1 MFNQATTSQEPM
13 SGRSEISY
21 APSPRATSLLE
32 TYRALDETAQLA
44 YLKRA
49 GLYLAR
55 HVMRRDPARFAS
67 YVFDWNLTE
76 FHRDWYRLAHSDAPD
91 RVIVKAPVEHG
102 KTATFALAIPLWL
115 IGRDH
120 ETTGAIISST
130 ATQAEQ
136 HLTTIE
142 SLIESDAPASRRLRV
157 VFPKLRR
164 ESRRGRAALWTDSAM
179 LIEREGISK
188 DPTIVA
194 TGIEGP
200 VAGRRWDWCVFDD
213 PCDPRSMSEAHRR
226 RISRWFWGV
235 VEARLLDGGRIFLI
249 GTPWHPDDILGEAEE
264 RGFYALTYRAEML
277 PSDTGNP
284 KHLLA
289 SWPERWGEERLEDK
303 RARLPGHEFDR
314 QFLCLA
320 SSESS
325 RFFSPDDIAAAFD
338 AGRGLTLLESLNG
351 DRADW
356 RIYNGVDLATGEEG
370 RDRTVMFVVG
380 LRPDGIRRVLHLRAG
395 RWGQIE
401 ILRNL
406 LDVERQFAPDVHA
419 VESNAQQRYVIQA
432 SRDRQI
438 MAALGAEPNE
448 LARLRIMPTQTTGAS
463 KTDPILGIKGMSMDF
478 EARKWQVPDAPL
490 TRQWASEMERWTPD
504 SHTGDILSAAYQ
516 AEQAIRRMRT
526 PIVVRV

>member
-1 MFNQATTSQEPM
+1 M
-13 SGRSEISY
+13 
-21 APSPRATSLLE
+21 
-32 TYRALDETAQLA
+32 
-44 YLKRA
+44 
-49 GLYLAR
+49 
-55 HVMRRDPARFAS
+55 
-67 YVFDWNLTE
+67 
-76 FHRDWYRLAHSDAPD
+76 
-91 RVIVKAPVEHG
+91 
-102 KTATFALAIPLWL
+102 
-115 IGRDH
+115 
-120 ETTGAIISST
+120 
-130 ATQAEQ
+130 
-136 HLTTIE
+136 
-142 SLIESDAPASRRLRV
+142 
-157 VFPKLRR
+157 
-164 ESRRGRAALWTDSAM
+164 
-179 LIEREGISK
+179 
-188 DPTIVA
+188 
-194 TGIEGP
+194 
-200 VAGRRWDWCVFDD
+200 
-213 PCDPRSMSEAHRR
+213 
-226 RISRWFWGV
+226 
-235 VEARLLDGGRIFLI
+235 
-249 GTPWHPDDILGEAEE
+249 
-264 RGFYALTYRAEML
+264 
-277 PSDTGNP
+277 
-284 KHLLA
+284 
-289 SWPERWGEERLEDK
+289 
-303 RARLPGHEFDR
+303 
-314 QFLCLA
+314 